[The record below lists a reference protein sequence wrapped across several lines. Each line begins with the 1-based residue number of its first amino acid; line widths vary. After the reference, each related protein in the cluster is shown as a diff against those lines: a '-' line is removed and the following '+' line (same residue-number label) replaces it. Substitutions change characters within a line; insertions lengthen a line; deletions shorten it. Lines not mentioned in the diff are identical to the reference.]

1 VRPRAAAHR
10 KQGKHLEDIRR
21 IKKNFGQILRDKE
34 PIDNEVL
41 IHNEPPAFHNL
52 EELRL

>member
-1 VRPRAAAHR
+1 
-10 KQGKHLEDIRR
+10 L
-21 IKKNFGQILRDKE
+21 QISPNEDKE

-41 IHNEPPAFHNL
+41 IHDEPLAFHNL